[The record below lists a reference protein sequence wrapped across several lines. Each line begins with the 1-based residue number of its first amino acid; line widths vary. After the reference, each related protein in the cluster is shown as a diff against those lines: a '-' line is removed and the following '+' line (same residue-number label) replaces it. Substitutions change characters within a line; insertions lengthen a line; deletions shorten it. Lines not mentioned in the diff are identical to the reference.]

1 MVPLLLIAL
10 VDDASKTCPTRWAR
24 KFVLDGHVACQ
35 WHGERRSRPNRIE
48 SLKRQDQMNGLALL
62 FALANKALY
71 LWRCDLR
78 CSLAQV
84 LSKLGYH
91 LCQQDGVA
99 GPMDRMRLAAGSR
112 YQRPKC
118 MMYRCCRRTLLQSRQ
133 ERSRQSLKFDV
144 GQRSCSYVI
153 RARSEEYRNLL
164 EGELDDW
171 ASSFHLDWS
180 SATFSSKLDWLFCF
194 HALAASIAACFL
206 IMALVIGIPALWLS
220 WNQSER
226 AHWVSRRCVG
236 SREASCEVKVVW
248 SLATENSWK

>member
-1 MVPLLLIAL
+1 MKGNFNIIHPVVPLLLIAL
-10 VDDASKTCPTRWAR
+10 VDDASKTYPTRWAR

-62 FALANKALY
+62 FVLANKALY

-84 LSKLGYH
+84 LSKLGCH

-112 YQRPKC
+112 YQRSKC

-133 ERSRQSLKFDV
+133 SLKFDV
-144 GQRSCSYVI
+144 GQPSHSYVN
-153 RARSEEYRNLL
+153 RARNEEYRNLL
-164 EGELDDW
+164 EGELDD
-171 ASSFHLDWS
+171 
-180 SATFSSKLDWLFCF
+180 
-194 HALAASIAACFL
+194 
-206 IMALVIGIPALWLS
+206 
-220 WNQSER
+220 
-226 AHWVSRRCVG
+226 
-236 SREASCEVKVVW
+236 
-248 SLATENSWK
+248 